1 MALSLFDELAAR
13 IPARINRV
21 NPGASI
27 NRTSADRGLDWFA
40 ASIRAARENA
50 AQREE
55 LERRRREEALA
66 ARRAQERL
74 QAKKPRGLGGK
85 LRSMGGSALDAV
97 GDNLGDAFG
106 AAKGQAGWLG
116 GEVASG
122 AKAAWGKAG
131 EEGQAAKGALPG
143 TFGKMVYDY
152 DADGN
157 IAGAHYEYSLGSVAH
172 GPKKFFDQDEL
183 RKEADMLR
191 KAGYLTG
198 SGQPSAY
205 EIMQARGKAFDRSNL
220 PGGVKFAVG
229 MGVDPL
235 TWAPVGG
242 AEKLIG
248 KGAQIAGKAALGD
261 DALKALSASRKAGLG
276 LKALHGVGKA
286 ADFAF
291 GGFDDARIAAGA
303 IGGMALGAQAGETF
317 DLPDWARTASIVGGG
332 AVGGGAAG
340 FRRGGSKAAEKDAM
354 AVVSPRSAPTNRPIV
369 PDSAQRLVDMEEIPG
384 HPGKFYVKHNGE
396 TLGFTS
402 PGPGIGEV
410 YWTPSNGG
418 GRIYTVRVSSTEEFA
433 DKIGAPKST
442 PRPMAN
448 ERMWFHST
456 HGDHELLD
464 PEFGVGN
471 ATGIT
476 QGPGIYLAADPEKS
490 AGRYGD
496 RTFAT
501 EFDGN
506 TLDLTA
512 KADTGYWHSLA
523 QKIGL
528 NADEAFSE
536 PALQRARSSAYST
549 IARKSG
555 GDLNYTYRDALQNAV
570 ERTLAAQPA
579 SPEELGRFQRILS
592 TDMAHGRREK
602 AIAMGIV
609 QNAIADSGFDAVFHH
624 SPQADGEVLIVLN
637 GDKLR
642 TVGEVQNAA
651 ALYKGSPSWES
662 MKGAISE
669 IPSRAEVSWNN
680 YQDGAVQL
688 HIDGQKSTVIYR
700 DPDGLWRPKGP
711 GFSEEDAFTHVEDA
725 KEYVLYTAEQQGKLS
740 FTKPSFKQFDALGN
754 ISEQGAIDPRLA
766 AMLGTTALGGGIGY
780 AMGGPEGALAGAA
793 LGFGASALPIAAQ
806 QGLSNLRNAPVSQLP
821 GYGPGIAGTQIPNIP
836 KSSPLNKFTINSQ
849 VRSQAGRILGRVVG
863 VDETGTVLIKDK
875 AGNVKPYPSSHLY
888 TDGDFSFVNNQRR
901 LQAAQK
907 KAMASQPL
915 IDQSRA
921 DFEDFLRH
929 ADELTATNHV
939 AGRLTG
945 KLGRAIDPAARF
957 VTDAEKKT
965 HAIVTAGANYIHR
978 GDTMAGVNAKKY
990 LDALAPLLGEGGT
1003 ADLRRAIV
1011 QATAGAIPAT
1021 AGIALSE
1028 LTGNPAFTE
1037 LGVLG
1042 GVGAA
1047 GFVSAKQRGGFM
1059 RDTPWENIP
1068 PRDPDLLTGRIQN
1081 PKSQDRLIDILQFW
1095 DGPEGYAIE
1104 TLPPQQQVE
1113 LQQAKAAFDQLDMA
1127 GIKATNAALQAAG
1140 MDPLPYREDR
1150 GVLHAFTEDSLKKSG
1165 IKNDHASPVDVRTTS
1180 FRKEQSIEQRR
1191 ELGETLR
1198 EAYAKAPELKLKGG
1212 FAELL
1217 TQQLR
1222 EQERIKAS
1230 AMQTDAFIKN
1240 GLARRVPSELQQM
1253 TMSPADLAKAKA
1265 QTRALNV
1272 AGWKMIPGVED
1283 VYFDPEVVDTL
1294 KSLMTNTSGSENAVM
1309 NFLDAATNQARVALF
1324 VGDLTAFTMQGAMAA
1339 IQNPVG
1345 TIRNF
1350 FPLVGATAFGEKYA
1364 DWFKARHPEMVTR
1377 AAAGGSRS
1385 FEHGGLE
1392 RELGLGRLN
1401 LAEAPGIRNIEG
1413 RSRAF
1418 LDVYRLLMHD
1428 NITKQEALLKG
1439 VGAMAPRGLRGAAT
1453 KLATGDVGH
1462 AALEA
1467 VRLGGPVAAGAAIV
1481 SDNPIDVPFLNDDM
1495 DKLFTAALGITA
1507 GVGGDM
1513 AISRAGEG
1521 VMSMAAKDGLRS
1533 DLEVA
1538 SGAMAGKSTNR
1549 ISGTTNR
1556 QVQGISNRQAQIER
1570 VFFMRS
1576 PALTRN
1582 ALTLAKLAASDA
1594 GPEGAFARVYLVKT
1608 AILVGSAM
1616 AFVHA
1621 AKEGRLP
1628 EPEDFNPENPQ
1639 SPFAPGNLGRADL
1652 GRAGEVTPSNPLMSL
1667 MRAFLHNEHPAG
1679 ESAWHMPDASEVG
1692 VGLAGWAS
1700 GRLPDIT
1707 GVATAPLV
1715 NRFATGIPSEQQE
1728 SPGLVNR
1735 LQAGDYLGVARDAA
1749 KSVLPVAARSAIDTG
1764 VLGNTEVGQALN
1776 LDGDLNYNH
1785 PGERGVGLAASWM
1798 GLNHNP
1804 ESLGKELVVRKD
1816 EVAKEQYGGDYD
1828 ALNREQQATVRD
1840 QLNADPTYI
1849 AAQQGRRVQAG
1860 GEENPSPIDR
1870 YFAAQDQ
1877 LNTDMT
1883 DLIQAA
1889 EGEYQRTG
1897 DAVSFRKRLKDI
1909 ATERRNRLDQVHN
1922 DLATASAEL
1931 RGRNETVEQWLNRN
1945 LTPEDQA
1952 VNAYYD
1958 LFDQVT
1964 DKATGSLDFDRLET
1978 LQAQFLNSLPQDT
1991 RDYVE
1996 RRINRA
2002 KDLTPGQQEY
2012 EGVKVL
2018 TQPYFEKRDE
2028 IFRQYGARDQFLSQF
2043 SSYSDFSKYVDE
2055 VASSYGVTHDDA
2067 LNAIAMQN
2075 PTVMIIQ
2082 KLIDLN
2088 NNITRMTNP
2097 DVDSALVKWY
2107 GYSPVAPQGK
2117 IDRLAGNVD
2126 LMTSGRTPDR
2136 YGVRTPKS
2144 GGFKRTRRG

>member
-55 LERRRREEALA
+55 LERRRREEAIA

-74 QAKKPRGLGGK
+74 QAKKPKGLGSK
-85 LRSMGGSALDAV
+85 LRSMGGSTIGV
-97 GDNLGDAFG
+97 IGDNLGDAFG
-106 AAKGQAGWLG
+106 AAKHQAGWLG
-116 GEVASG
+116 GEVAGG
-122 AKAAWGKAG
+122 AKSGLDAIAR
-131 EEGQAAKGALPG
+131 EGQAAKGALPAAG
-143 TFGKMVYDY
+143 GELVYDY
-152 DADGN
+152 APDGN
-157 IAGAHYEYSLGSVAH
+157 IVGAHYQYSLGSVAKT
-172 GPKKFFDQDEL
+172 PFNFFNP
-183 RKEADMLR
+183 RKSHDDADMLR

-198 SGQPSAY
+198 PGQPSAY
-205 EIMQARGKAFDRSNL
+205 EIAQAKGKAFDRSNL

-291 GGFDDARIAAGA
+291 GGFDDARVAAGA
-303 IGGMALGAQAGETF
+303 IAGMGAGAQAA
-317 DLPDWARTASIVGGG
+317 DWLNLPDWARQAAMIGGG
-332 AVGGGAAG
+332 AVGGGGAQWAMN
-340 FRRGGSKAAEKDAM
+340 RGAEKAAEDGMLAATARERGQRATAGVAEEAAQEAAAPPPSGGLLGGIKDAP
-354 AVVSPRSAPTNRPIV
+354 V
-369 PDSAQRLVDMEEIPG
+369 
-384 HPGKFYVKHNGE
+384 
-396 TLGFTS
+396 
-402 PGPGIGEV
+402 
-410 YWTPSNGG
+410 
-418 GRIYTVRVSSTEEFA
+418 
-433 DKIGAPKST
+433 
-442 PRPMAN
+442 
-448 ERMWFHST
+448 
-456 HGDHELLD
+456 
-464 PEFGVGN
+464 
-471 ATGIT
+471 TG
-476 QGPGIYLAADPEKS
+476 
-490 AGRYGD
+490 
-496 RTFAT
+496 
-501 EFDGN
+501 
-506 TLDLTA
+506 
-512 KADTGYWHSLA
+512 
-523 QKIGL
+523 
-528 NADEAFSE
+528 
-536 PALQRARSSAYST
+536 
-549 IARKSG
+549 
-555 GDLNYTYRDALQNAV
+555 
-570 ERTLAAQPA
+570 
-579 SPEELGRFQRILS
+579 
-592 TDMAHGRREK
+592 
-602 AIAMGIV
+602 
-609 QNAIADSGFDAVFHH
+609 
-624 SPQADGEVLIVLN
+624 
-637 GDKLR
+637 
-642 TVGEVQNAA
+642 
-651 ALYKGSPSWES
+651 
-662 MKGAISE
+662 
-669 IPSRAEVSWNN
+669 
-680 YQDGAVQL
+680 
-688 HIDGQKSTVIYR
+688 
-700 DPDGLWRPKGP
+700 
-711 GFSEEDAFTHVEDA
+711 
-725 KEYVLYTAEQQGKLS
+725 
-740 FTKPSFKQFDALGN
+740 
-754 ISEQGAIDPRLA
+754 
-766 AMLGTTALGGGIGY
+766 
-780 AMGGPEGALAGAA
+780 
-793 LGFGASALPIAAQ
+793 
-806 QGLSNLRNAPVSQLP
+806 LP
-821 GYGPGIAGTQIPNIP
+821 GYTPGLSGTQIPDIP

-929 ADELTATNHV
+929 AEESTATSHV

-957 VTDAEKKT
+957 VTDTEKKV
-965 HAIVTAGANYIHR
+965 HAIVTAGANIIHR
-978 GDTMAGVNAKKY
+978 GDTMVGVEVKKY
-990 LDALAPLLGEGGT
+990 LDALAPLLGEGRT
-1003 ADLRRAIV
+1003 ANLRRALA
-1011 QATAGAIPAT
+1011 QTTAGAIPAT

-1028 LTGNPAFTE
+1028 LTGNPVFTE

-1042 GVGAA
+1042 SGVAVGATSHA
-1047 GFVSAKQRGGFM
+1047 QHNGFM
-1059 RDTPWENIP
+1059 HDTPWENIP
-1068 PRDPDLLTGRIQN
+1068 PRDPDLLTGPIQN
-1081 PKSQDRLIDILQFW
+1081 PKSRDRLIDILQFW

-1104 TLPPQQQVE
+1104 TLPPQQQME
-1113 LQQAKAAFDQLDMA
+1113 LQQAKAAYDQRDMA
-1127 GIKATNAALQAAG
+1127 TVKRTNATLQAAG

-1165 IKNDHASPVDVRTTS
+1165 VKNDHASPVDVRTTS

-1198 EAYAKAPELKLKGG
+1198 EAYAKYPGLELKGG

-1222 EQERIKAS
+1222 EHERIRAS

-1240 GLARRVPSELQQM
+1240 GLARRVPSELQRM
-1253 TMSPADLAKAKA
+1253 TMTPQQLAQVKQAE
-1265 QTRALNV
+1265 RGLNRM
-1272 AGWKMIPGVED
+1272 GWKMIPGVD
-1283 VYFDPEVVDTL
+1283 NVYFDPEVVDTL

-1324 VGDLTAFTMQGAMAA
+1324 VGDLTAFTMQGAMTA

-1345 TIRNF
+1345 AIRNF
-1350 FPLVGATAFGEKYA
+1350 FPLVGAMAFGEKYA

-1377 AAAGGSRS
+1377 AAASGSRS

-1392 RELGLGRLN
+1392 RELGVFNFGEAGRKLGISQVN

-1521 VMSMAAKDGLRS
+1521 VMSMAAKNGIRS

-1556 QVQGISNRQAQIER
+1556 QLQGISNRQAQIER

-1582 ALTLAKLAASDA
+1582 ALTLAKLAATDT

-1616 AFVHA
+1616 AFIHA
-1621 AKEGRLP
+1621 ANQGRMP
-1628 EPEDFNPENPQ
+1628 EPDDFDPSNPQ

-1679 ESAWHMPDASEVG
+1679 EAAWHTPDASEVG
-1692 VGLAGWAS
+1692 VGLADWAS
-1700 GRLPDIT
+1700 SRLPDIT

-1715 NRFATGIPSEQQE
+1715 NRLATGIPSEQQE

-1735 LQAGDYLGVARDAA
+1735 LQAGDYLGVARDAVS
-1749 KSVLPVAARSAIDTG
+1749 SVLPVAARSAIDTG
-1764 VLGNTEVGQALN
+1764 ILGQTQTGQALG
-1776 LDGDLNYNH
+1776 LQGDLNYNH
-1785 PGERGVGLAASWM
+1785 PGERGIGAAASWL
-1798 GLNHNP
+1798 GLNHTP

-1816 EVAKEQYGGDYD
+1816 EVSQGAFGKVYN
-1828 ALNREQQATVRD
+1828 ALNREQQAQVRE

-1978 LQAQFLNSLPQDT
+1978 LQAQFLNSLPQNT

-2028 IFRQYGARDQFLSQF
+2028 IFRQYGADDPFLSQF
-2043 SSYSDFSKYVDE
+2043 SSYSDFSKFVDE
-2055 VASSYGVTHDDA
+2055 LAAQYGVSHDDA
-2067 LNAIAMQN
+2067 LNSLTRQTPRIR
-2075 PTVMIIQ
+2075 MIENMIERQ
-2082 KLIDLN
+2082 GRVFRRGNADA
-2088 NNITRMTNP
+2088 
-2097 DVDSALVKWY
+2097 DAALVKWY
-2107 GYSPVAPQGK
+2107 GYSPVA
-2117 IDRLAGNVD
+2117 L
-2126 LMTSGRTPDR
+2126 SGRLDRRLGNSELRTTLSGSTPDR